1 MLNIVHN
8 LANSLLTIID
18 DILDISKIEANRM
31 VMEEI
36 PFSLRG
42 TVFNALKT
50 LAVKAN
56 ERFLELVYC
65 VDNVVPDHVVG
76 DSFRLRQVILNLV
89 GNAIKFT
96 ENGEVKLTIRPTD
109 QSKCAPNEYRF
120 EFSVSDTGIG
130 IHPDKL
136 DMIFDTFCQADGS
149 TTRKFGGTGLGL
161 SISRRLVNLMGGDVW
176 VKSRPEKGSTFYFT
190 CVVRLATTELN
201 QIMPQ
206 LKAYQGHHVLFID
219 QSKDNAGIP
228 DMLRLLGVVPT
239 VVRTVKE
246 SKIKN
251 KGISFDVIIVDSMA
265 TAIEIRTED
274 EFKYIPLV
282 LLCPV
287 IEVSLKSTLDLGIS
301 SYMTTPCLPI
311 DLGNGMIPALEGRA
325 APSISENMRSLNL
338 LLAED
343 NIVNQKLA
351 VKILEK
357 YHHSVKVVENG
368 LEALNAVKE
377 TRFDVIL
384 MDVQMP
390 VMVRYHA
397 PFLCGKVTKMGILG
411 WIRGNRQ
418 DQRVREGDEAEPH
431 SHRCLNSAR
440 YAGRSRE
447 VHTSTDGR
455 VPVQTAQAEHPHP
468 SNIESTLIGATPL
481 PFPFKQLRIDLR
493 SSAPLSAETSNGVQI
508 FSPSKP
514 KIEATSTAS
523 ADPPPSSTGTSPT
536 PTGRQAKAYEG
547 PTARSRTTA

>member
-1 MLNIVHN
+1 
-8 LANSLLTIID
+8 
-18 DILDISKIEANRM
+18 M

-56 ERFLELVYC
+56 ERFLDLVYC

-96 ENGEVKLTIRPTD
+96 ENGEVKLTIRQTD
-109 QSKCAPNEYRF
+109 QSRCADNEYCF

-176 VKSRPEKGSTFYFT
+176 VKSMPDEGSTFYFT
-190 CVVRLATTELN
+190 CIVRLATTELSL
-201 QIMPQ
+201 IMPQ
-206 LKAYQGHHVLFID
+206 LKPYKGHHVLFID
-219 QSKDNAGIP
+219 MKKENEAIP
-228 DMLRLLGVVPT
+228 GMLSFLGLVPT
-239 VVRTVKE
+239 IVGSVPEAKPYPPGSSGRGVTY
-246 SKIKN
+246 
-251 KGISFDVIIVDSMA
+251 DVILVDSMD
-265 TAIEIRTED
+265 TALKLRTLD
-274 EFKYIPLV
+274 DFKYIPLV
-282 LLCPV
+282 LLCP
-287 IEVSLKSTLDLGIS
+287 IIQVSLKSTLDLGIT

-325 APSISENMRSLNL
+325 APSVSENSRSFNL

-357 YHHSVKVVENG
+357 YHHSVDVVENG
-368 LEALNAVKE
+368 LQALNAVKKK
-377 TRFDVIL
+377 RYDVIL

-390 VMVRYHA
+390 VMVRA
-397 PFLCGKVTKMGILG
+397 PIYV
-411 WIRGNRQ
+411 
-418 DQRVREGDEAEPH
+418 A
-431 SHRCLNSAR
+431 
-440 YAGRSRE
+440 
-447 VHTSTDGR
+447 
-455 VPVQTAQAEHPHP
+455 
-468 SNIESTLIGATPL
+468 
-481 PFPFKQLRIDLR
+481 
-493 SSAPLSAETSNGVQI
+493 SSCVAC
-508 FSPSKP
+508 
-514 KIEATSTAS
+514 
-523 ADPPPSSTGTSPT
+523 
-536 PTGRQAKAYEG
+536 
-547 PTARSRTTA
+547 

>member
-1 MLNIVHN
+1 
-8 LANSLLTIID
+8 
-18 DILDISKIEANRM
+18 M

-56 ERFLELVYC
+56 ERFLDLVYC

-96 ENGEVKLTIRPTD
+96 ENGEVKLTIRQTD
-109 QSKCAPNEYRF
+109 QSRCAENEYCF

-176 VKSRPEKGSTFYFT
+176 VKSMPDEGSTFYFT
-190 CVVRLATTELN
+190 CVVRLASTELSL
-201 QIMPQ
+201 IMPQ
-206 LKAYQGHHVLFID
+206 LKPYKGHHVLFID
-219 QSKDNAGIP
+219 RKRENEDIP
-228 DMLRLLGVVPT
+228 EMLRLLGLVPAI
-239 VVRTVKE
+239 VRSVQEAKPYPPGSHGRGVT
-246 SKIKN
+246 
-251 KGISFDVIIVDSMA
+251 FDVILVDSMD
-265 TAIEIRTED
+265 TALKLRTLD
-274 EFKYIPLV
+274 DFKYIPLV
-282 LLCPV
+282 LLCP
-287 IEVSLKSTLDLGIS
+287 IIQVSLKSTLDLGIS

-325 APSISENMRSLNL
+325 APSVSENSRSFNL

-357 YHHSVKVVENG
+357 YHHTVDVVENG
-368 LEALNAVKE
+368 LQALNAVKKK
-377 TRFDVIL
+377 RYDVIL

-390 VMVRYHA
+390 VMVRPLPIA
-397 PFLCGKVTKMGILG
+397 CVSRIFL
-411 WIRGNRQ
+411 
-418 DQRVREGDEAEPH
+418 
-431 SHRCLNSAR
+431 S
-440 YAGRSRE
+440 
-447 VHTSTDGR
+447 DGR
-455 VPVQTAQAEHPHP
+455 DRVDSKLQLRSASGRRNRSLPGHP
-468 SNIESTLIGATPL
+468 S
-481 PFPFKQLRIDLR
+481 
-493 SSAPLSAETSNGVQI
+493 
-508 FSPSKP
+508 
-514 KIEATSTAS
+514 
-523 ADPPPSSTGTSPT
+523 
-536 PTGRQAKAYEG
+536 
-547 PTARSRTTA
+547 

>member
-1 MLNIVHN
+1 MNTGELTVQTQLTLDTDLTQYQREMLNIVHN

-56 ERFLELVYC
+56 ERFLDLVYC

-109 QSKCAPNEYRF
+109 QSKCAENEYCF

-176 VKSRPEKGSTFYFT
+176 VKSRPDQGSTFYFT
-190 CVVRLATTELN
+190 CIVRLATTELN
-201 QIMPQ
+201 LIMPQ
-206 LKAYQGHHVLFID
+206 LKPYRGHHVLFID
-219 QSKDNAGIP
+219 RNQENQNIP

-246 SKIKN
+246 SKPWVKS
-251 KGISFDVIIVDSMA
+251 KGVSFDVILVDSMD
-265 TAIEIRTED
+265 TALELRTED

-287 IEVSLKSTLDLGIS
+287 IQVSLKSTLDLGIS

-325 APSISENMRSLNL
+325 APSVSENMRSLNL

-357 YHHSVKVVENG
+357 YHHSVDVVENG
-368 LEALNAVKE
+368 LQALDAIKKK
-377 TRFDVIL
+377 RYDVIL

-390 VMVRYHA
+390 VMVS
-397 PFLCGKVTKMGILG
+397 PFDM
-411 WIRGNRQ
+411 
-418 DQRVREGDEAEPH
+418 
-431 SHRCLNSAR
+431 
-440 YAGRSRE
+440 
-447 VHTSTDGR
+447 
-455 VPVQTAQAEHPHP
+455 
-468 SNIESTLIGATPL
+468 
-481 PFPFKQLRIDLR
+481 
-493 SSAPLSAETSNGVQI
+493 
-508 FSPSKP
+508 
-514 KIEATSTAS
+514 
-523 ADPPPSSTGTSPT
+523 
-536 PTGRQAKAYEG
+536 
-547 PTARSRTTA
+547 

>member
-1 MLNIVHN
+1 
-8 LANSLLTIID
+8 
-18 DILDISKIEANRM
+18 M

-56 ERFLELVYC
+56 ERFLDLVYC

-96 ENGEVKLTIRPTD
+96 ENGEVKLTIRRTD
-109 QSKCAPNEYRF
+109 QSKCADNEYCF

-176 VKSRPEKGSTFYFT
+176 VKSMPGEGSTFYFT
-190 CVVRLATTELN
+190 CNVRLATTELS

-206 LKAYQGHHVLFID
+206 LKPYKGHHVLFID
-219 QSKDNAGIP
+219 CKQENDSIP
-228 DMLRLLGVVPT
+228 DMLRMLDLVPT
-239 VVRTVKE
+239 VVRSVEEAKPYPPGAGRGVT
-246 SKIKN
+246 
-251 KGISFDVIIVDSMA
+251 FDVILVDSME
-265 TAIEIRTED
+265 TAVKVRTLD
-274 EFKYIPLV
+274 DFKYIPLV

-287 IEVSLKSTLDLGIS
+287 IQVSLKSTLDLGIS

-325 APSISENMRSLNL
+325 APSISENSKSFDL

-357 YHHSVKVVENG
+357 YHHSIDVVENG
-368 LEALNAVKE
+368 LQALDAVKKK
-377 TRFDVIL
+377 RYDVIL

-390 VMVRYHA
+390 VMVCN
-397 PFLCGKVTKMGILG
+397 L
-411 WIRGNRQ
+411 
-418 DQRVREGDEAEPH
+418 
-431 SHRCLNSAR
+431 
-440 YAGRSRE
+440 
-447 VHTSTDGR
+447 
-455 VPVQTAQAEHPHP
+455 PV
-468 SNIESTLIGATPL
+468 
-481 PFPFKQLRIDLR
+481 
-493 SSAPLSAETSNGVQI
+493 
-508 FSPSKP
+508 
-514 KIEATSTAS
+514 
-523 ADPPPSSTGTSPT
+523 
-536 PTGRQAKAYEG
+536 
-547 PTARSRTTA
+547 

>member
-1 MLNIVHN
+1 
-8 LANSLLTIID
+8 
-18 DILDISKIEANRM
+18 M

-56 ERFLELVYC
+56 ERFLDLVYC

-96 ENGEVKLTIRPTD
+96 ENGEVKLTIRQTD
-109 QSKCAPNEYRF
+109 QSRCAENEYCF

-176 VKSRPEKGSTFYFT
+176 VKSMPDEGSTFYFT
-190 CVVRLATTELN
+190 CVVRLASTELSL
-201 QIMPQ
+201 IMPQ
-206 LKAYQGHHVLFID
+206 LKPYKGHHVLFID
-219 QSKDNAGIP
+219 RKRENEEIP
-228 DMLRLLGVVPT
+228 EMLRLLGLVPAI
-239 VVRTVKE
+239 VRSVQEAKPYPPG
-246 SKIKN
+246 SDGR
-251 KGISFDVIIVDSMA
+251 GITFDVILVDSMD
-265 TAIEIRTED
+265 TALKLRTLD
-274 EFKYIPLV
+274 DFKYIPLV
-282 LLCPV
+282 LLCP
-287 IEVSLKSTLDLGIS
+287 IIQVSLKSTLDLGIS

-325 APSISENMRSLNL
+325 APSVSENSRSFNL

-357 YHHSVKVVENG
+357 YHHTVDVVENG
-368 LEALNAVKE
+368 LQALNAVKKK
-377 TRFDVIL
+377 RYDVIL

-390 VMVRYHA
+390 VMVCFPLIVRA
-397 PFLCGKVTKMGILG
+397 CGRDILC
-411 WIRGNRQ
+411 
-418 DQRVREGDEAEPH
+418 
-431 SHRCLNSAR
+431 
-440 YAGRSRE
+440 
-447 VHTSTDGR
+447 
-455 VPVQTAQAEHPHP
+455 
-468 SNIESTLIGATPL
+468 
-481 PFPFKQLRIDLR
+481 
-493 SSAPLSAETSNGVQI
+493 
-508 FSPSKP
+508 
-514 KIEATSTAS
+514 
-523 ADPPPSSTGTSPT
+523 
-536 PTGRQAKAYEG
+536 
-547 PTARSRTTA
+547 

>member
-1 MLNIVHN
+1 
-8 LANSLLTIID
+8 
-18 DILDISKIEANRM
+18 M

-56 ERFLELVYC
+56 ERFLDLVYC

-96 ENGEVKLTIRPTD
+96 ENGEVKLTIRQTD
-109 QSKCAPNEYRF
+109 QSRCAENEYCF

-176 VKSRPEKGSTFYFT
+176 VKSMPNEGSTFYFT
-190 CVVRLATTELN
+190 CVVRLASTELSL
-201 QIMPQ
+201 IASQ
-206 LKAYQGHHVLFID
+206 LKPYKAHHVLFID
-219 QSKDNAGIP
+219 RKRENEEIP
-228 DMLRLLGVVPT
+228 EMLRLLGLVPAI
-239 VVRTVKE
+239 VRSVEEATPYPPGSHGRGVT
-246 SKIKN
+246 
-251 KGISFDVIIVDSMA
+251 FDVILVDSMD
-265 TAIEIRTED
+265 TALKLRTLD
-274 EFKYIPLV
+274 DFKYIPLV
-282 LLCPV
+282 LLCP
-287 IEVSLKSTLDLGIS
+287 IIQVSLKSTLDLGIS

-325 APSISENMRSLNL
+325 APSVSENSRSFNL

-357 YHHSVKVVENG
+357 YHHTVDVVENG
-368 LEALNAVKE
+368 LQALNAVKKK
-377 TRFDVIL
+377 RYDVIL

-390 VMVRYHA
+390 VMVTF
-397 PFLCGKVTKMGILG
+397 PSLCVYMGRPL
-411 WIRGNRQ
+411 
-418 DQRVREGDEAEPH
+418 
-431 SHRCLNSAR
+431 L
-440 YAGRSRE
+440 
-447 VHTSTDGR
+447 
-455 VPVQTAQAEHPHP
+455 TA
-468 SNIESTLIGATPL
+468 
-481 PFPFKQLRIDLR
+481 
-493 SSAPLSAETSNGVQI
+493 
-508 FSPSKP
+508 
-514 KIEATSTAS
+514 
-523 ADPPPSSTGTSPT
+523 
-536 PTGRQAKAYEG
+536 
-547 PTARSRTTA
+547 